1 MIKQYIKIRTLQP
14 VIMTESSATRGGLE
28 SLDYITGSSL
38 LGLAASKLYAGL
50 SEEEAWQYFHNGEL
64 QFGSAYPVVNG
75 QCSLPTPASLHYEK
89 DQDWHNKYV
98 INDTAHSVH
107 SAEGFIRDETVQY
120 KQCREG
126 FINGL
131 GHVAQV
137 RKIAVTKTALDE
149 RQTAAD
155 GQLFNYQAIDAGQE
169 FMGCLTGE
177 AALVNKV
184 VSAIEGIQRLGRSR
198 SSEFGK
204 VEISLISAPSTLVST
219 LDSSTLTL
227 YCHSDLEALDAFGEP
242 TYTPN
247 LGDLLTNASG
257 VLDVGKSFI
266 LTRTQSLFNRA
277 RGGFDGEQHLIKKGS
292 VLVFNHAEANVAS
305 FEMGIG
311 HNTHLGLGQVIANP
325 AWLAKPSLTLPLFD
339 AGIELSE
346 QELDKNIS
354 QAPMSPL
361 TKFVDRQFKALDTR
375 LTETETVQLMLGEVV
390 RALFAARSY
399 NHLINA
405 HTAGPTRSQLRR
417 VANVLRDQ
425 HSDPIAR
432 LFVGDHA
439 VCKTSNDALGWGLS
453 WYDGKRLTN
462 FAELFQNLLT
472 TKEPSTASCRELFI
486 ERLCQYELCQYQD
499 LKRLVK
505 EQKLEL
511 EPQKAGE
518 NNA

>member
-1 MIKQYIKIRTLQP
+1 MIKQYIKIKTLQP
-14 VIMTESSATRGGLE
+14 VIMTESSATRGGLD

-38 LGLAASKLYAGL
+38 LGLAASKLYAEL
-50 SEEEAWQYFHNGEL
+50 SEEEAWQRFHNGEL

-75 QCSLPTPASLHYEK
+75 QCSLPIPASLHYEK
-89 DQDWHNKYV
+89 DQDWHKESV
-98 INDTAHSVH
+98 INDTALSVH

-169 FMGCLTGE
+169 FVGCIIGE
-177 AALVNKV
+177 AALVNEV
-184 VSAIEGIQRLGRSR
+184 VSVIEGIQRLGRSR

-204 VEISLISAPSTLVST
+204 VEISLNSAPSTELST
-219 LDSSTLTL
+219 LNSNTLTL
-227 YCHSDLEALDAFGEP
+227 LCLSDLEALNVFGEP
-242 TYTPN
+242 TYTPD
-247 LGDLLTNASG
+247 LGDLLANASG
-257 VLDVGKSFI
+257 VLDVSKSFI

-277 RGGFDGEQHLIKKGS
+277 RGGYDGEQHLIKKGS
-292 VLVFNHAEANVAS
+292 VLVFNHVEAKAAS

-311 HNTHLGLGQVIANP
+311 HNTQLGFGQVIANP
-325 AWLAKPSLTLPLFD
+325 AWLANPSLTLPLFD
-339 AGIELSE
+339 AGMEFSE
-346 QELDKNIS
+346 QELDQNIS

-361 TKFVDRQFKALDTR
+361 TKFVARQFKALETR
-375 LTETETVQLMLGEVV
+375 LTETEIVQSMLGEVV

-417 VANVLRDQ
+417 VASVLRDQ
-425 HSDPIAR
+425 HNDPIAR
-432 LFVGDHA
+432 LFVGEHA

-453 WYDGKRLTN
+453 WYDGERMTN
-462 FAELFQNLLT
+462 FAELFKHLLT
-472 TKEPSTASCRELFI
+472 TNGQNTASCRELFI
-486 ERLCQYELCQYQD
+486 ERLCRYEPCQYQD

-511 EPQKAGE
+511 EPQKVGE